1 MTDNPYQTENPYR
14 YEETEQYPQ
23 RRRVNVFTL
32 VLGVATLMMSAYVL
46 TDGTSWLPTL
56 DLRWILAGGAVLVG
70 TLMLGA
76 SMRRK

>member
-1 MTDNPYQTENPYR
+1 MTENPYQ
-14 YEETEQYPQ
+14 YEETEQSPQ

-32 VLGVATLMMSAYVL
+32 LFGVATLLVSAYVL
-46 TDGTSWLPTL
+46 SDGATWLPGL
-56 DLRWILAGGAVLVG
+56 DLRWILAGGAILVG